1 MTDTDSVENTE
12 KAAEKATPKVNKT
25 SMIRDLIAK
34 NPSAK
39 PAEIVKELAEKGIEV
54 TNTFV
59 SVTKSRM
66 KNPLPKK
73 SKVMA
78 AGKRRRKVSSK
89 KGFSAKKSRRGH
101 NRYSTQPVIEHM
113 LLVKGLTEK
122 MSVDD
127 IISAANALK
136 KLSC

>member
-12 KAAEKATPKVNKT
+12 KATEKASPKVNKT
-25 SMIRDLIAK
+25 SMIRDLITK

-39 PAEIVKELAEKGIEV
+39 PSEIVKELAEKGIEV

-78 AGKRRRKVSSK
+78 AGKRRRKASPK
-89 KGFSAKKSRRGH
+89 KGFSAKKARRHTYG
-101 NRYSTQPVIEHM
+101 NQPIIEHM
-113 LLVKGLTEK
+113 LLVKGLAEK
-122 MSVDD
+122 MSVED

-136 KLSC
+136 KLSY

>member
-1 MTDTDSVENTE
+1 MTDENVESVEGS
-12 KAAEKATPKVNKT
+12 APKVNKT
-25 SMIRDLIAK
+25 SMIRDLITK

-39 PAEIVKELAEKGIEV
+39 PTEIVKELAEKGIKV

-78 AGKRRRKVSSK
+78 AGKRRKASPK
-89 KGFSAKKSRRGH
+89 KGFSAKKARRHTYG
-101 NRYSTQPVIEHM
+101 NQPIIEHM
-113 LLVKGLTEK
+113 LLVKGLAEK
-122 MSVDD
+122 MSVED

-136 KLSC
+136 KLSY

>member
-1 MTDTDSVENTE
+1 MTDENVESVEGS
-12 KAAEKATPKVNKT
+12 APKVNKT
-25 SMIRDLIAK
+25 SMIRDLITK

-39 PAEIVKELAEKGIEV
+39 PSEIVKELAEKGIEV

-78 AGKRRRKVSSK
+78 AGKRRRKASPK
-89 KGFSAKKSRRGH
+89 KGFSAKKARRHTYG
-101 NRYSTQPVIEHM
+101 NQPIIEHM
-113 LLVKGLTEK
+113 LLVKGLAEK
-122 MSVDD
+122 MSVED

-136 KLSC
+136 KLSY

>member
-1 MTDTDSVENTE
+1 MTDSVENTE
-12 KAAEKATPKVNKT
+12 KAPKVNKT

-54 TNTFV
+54 TSTFV

-78 AGKRRRKVSSK
+78 AGKRRRKVSPK
-89 KGFSAKKSRRGH
+89 KGFSAKKSRGH
-101 NRYSTQPVIEHM
+101 NSYSNQPVIEHM
-113 LLVKGLTEK
+113 LLVKGLMEK
-122 MSVDD
+122 MSVED

-136 KLSC
+136 KLSY

>member
-1 MTDTDSVENTE
+1 MTDENVESVEGS
-12 KAAEKATPKVNKT
+12 ALKVNKT
-25 SMIRDLIAK
+25 SMIRDLITK

-39 PAEIVKELAEKGIEV
+39 PTEIVKELAEKGIKV

-78 AGKRRRKVSSK
+78 AGKRRKASPK
-89 KGFSAKKSRRGH
+89 KGFSAKKARRHTYG
-101 NRYSTQPVIEHM
+101 NQPIIEHM
-113 LLVKGLTEK
+113 LLVKGLAEK
-122 MSVDD
+122 MSVED

-136 KLSC
+136 KLSY